1 MLDNAGFTVDEVAE
15 IPLKNNTSA
24 IKDYEKY
31 YLTVATPKPVIT
43 EYDVPPEVY
52 VRIPEK
58 LLFSTTLKSKIFHK
72 LKMMLILIKKILFIK
87 STIFFLLEK
96 LKEVLNLFYRLAI
109 LRKALTVHCNLNGIF
124 LI

>member
-1 MLDNAGFTVDEVAE
+1 MAE
-15 IPLKNNTSA
+15 IPLKNNTSG

-43 EYDVPPEVY
+43 EYDVPPKFMFVF
-52 VRIPEK
+52 EK
-58 LLFSTTLKSKIFHK
+58 IAIQHNIKIKDISQIKSDINSHKENAFHK
-72 LKMMLILIKKILFIK
+72 KHNI
-87 STIFFLLEK
+87 FLLEK

-109 LRKALTVHCNLNGIF
+109 LREVLTVHCNLSGIF